1 MFCKDLSSGW
11 SFNIGRNVCYMF
23 GIFFKTL
30 GQVLICYKLDQDQA
44 GFSAVLALIPWWL
57 LLVMVV
63 GDVTVTVVKDATS
76 GLGQD
81 ILS

>member
-1 MFCKDLSSGW
+1 MVGMLATCFVSSSRHSDKFW
-11 SFNIGRNVCYMF
+11 SV
-23 GIFFKTL
+23 
-30 GQVLICYKLDQDQA
+30 YKLDQDQA
-44 GFSAVLALIPWWL
+44 GFSAGLALVPWWL

>member
-1 MFCKDLSSGW
+1 MVGMLATCLVSSSRHSDKFW
-11 SFNIGRNVCYMF
+11 SV
-23 GIFFKTL
+23 
-30 GQVLICYKLDQDQA
+30 YKLDQDQA
-44 GFSAVLALIPWWL
+44 GFSAGLALVPWWL